1 LLEAKGLAV
10 HVFRVKTYLAEY
22 RLSFLEIYSSLVAM
36 TTENKA
42 STSSPLIF
50 GLGQCSLD
58 YLGRIAGYPTPD
70 VKCEFSGL
78 VIQGGGPV
86 ATALVALSRWGL
98 RCTFAGMIG
107 DDAFGRTIETSLR
120 EEGIDTANLVV
131 RRNSTSQFAFIAV
144 EPDAGRRT
152 IFWQRPTGSPLQPE
166 EIPLHQSREAAVL
179 HPDVLFINA
188 AHQACHIARQAG
200 IPVVVDA
207 GTLRDGMLELAR
219 LSDYFIASETF
230 AQQLTGNRDP
240 LDACDLL
247 LELGCNLA
255 AVTLGA
261 AGYVAR
267 YGRTTIRKPAY
278 SVATVDTTGCGDVF
292 HAGFI
297 FGLVHRWD
305 YDLCLDFAAWSA
317 AQVSLQMGGRKGIPP
332 LSEIK
337 SRGYPCDRQEA
348 AAR

>member
-1 LLEAKGLAV
+1 
-10 HVFRVKTYLAEY
+10 
-22 RLSFLEIYSSLVAM
+22 M

-42 STSSPLIF
+42 STLSPLIF

-58 YLGRIAGYPTPD
+58 YLGRIADYPPPD

-98 RCTFAGMIG
+98 RCAFAGMIG

-120 EEGIDTANLVV
+120 EEGIETSNLAV

-144 EPDAGRRT
+144 EQNAGRRT
-152 IFWQRPTGSPLQPE
+152 IFWQRPTGSLLQPE
-166 EIPLHQSREAAVL
+166 EISLHQIREASVL
-179 HPDVLFINA
+179 HTDGLFIDA
-188 AHQACHIARQAG
+188 ALQACHIARQAG

-207 GTLRDGMLELAR
+207 GTLRDGMLDLAR

-230 AQQLTGNRDP
+230 ARQLTGNQDP
-240 LDACDLL
+240 LKACALL
-247 LELGCNLA
+247 LELGPRLA
-255 AVTLGA
+255 AVTLGS

-267 YGRTTIRKPAY
+267 YGSTAIRKPAY
-278 SVATVDTTGCGDVF
+278 PVAAVDTTGCGDVF

-297 FGLVHRWD
+297 FGLVNRWD
-305 YDLCLDFAAWSA
+305 YSLCLDFAAWAA
-317 AQVSLQMGGRKGIPP
+317 AQVSLEMGGRKGIPP

-337 SRGYPCDRQEA
+337 NRGYPCDRQKPA
-348 AAR
+348 AK